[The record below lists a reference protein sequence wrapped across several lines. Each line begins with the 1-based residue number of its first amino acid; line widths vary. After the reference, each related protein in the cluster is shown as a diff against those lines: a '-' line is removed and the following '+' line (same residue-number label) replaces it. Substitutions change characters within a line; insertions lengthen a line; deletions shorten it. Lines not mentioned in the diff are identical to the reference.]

1 MMNAGSFLPESRGWG
16 FGVSVVTKHT
26 DLAEV
31 PGRFGWDGGYG
42 TSAYVDPTEGLI
54 GVQFT
59 QQLWTSPSAPPVQR
73 DFWTAVYQAIAD

>member
-1 MMNAGSFLPESRGWG
+1 MSRSGKFGGGRILSRASVELMTSNQITPEQQAGSF
-16 FGVSVVTKHT
+16 
-26 DLAEV
+26 
-31 PGRFGWDGGYG
+31 
-42 TSAYVDPTEGLI
+42 DPTEGLV

>member
-1 MMNAGSFLPESRGWG
+1 M
-16 FGVSVVTKHT
+16 SVVTKQT
-26 DLAEV
+26 DPSEV

-42 TSAYVDPTEGLI
+42 TSAYTDPAGGLI

-73 DFWTAVYQAIAD
+73 DFWTAVYQAMPDRAAP

>member
-1 MMNAGSFLPESRGWG
+1 MLHRWRTIAGSKDWCRCTIGAG
-16 FGVSVVTKHT
+16 
-26 DLAEV
+26 
-31 PGRFGWDGGYG
+31 PGRR
-42 TSAYVDPTEGLI
+42 LI